1 MEQKMKVGVVD
12 TGRVLSESKAG
23 RVVSQKLQKI
33 NQRWQEQAGLSE
45 QRLEE
50 ARTRLSKADDKTAM
64 GSLFKMQHEVR
75 MLEMGMRHL
84 QESAQADLEAHSDFW
99 QTSLSQT
106 LAAELERIG
115 KRLEL
120 SMVLTGPSAQIPFV
134 AQTLDVTKDVIVDF
148 DKAFK
153 DDV

>member
-1 MEQKMKVGVVD
+1 MKFGVVD

-23 RVVSQKLQKI
+23 RIVSQKLQKI
-33 NQRWQEQAGLSE
+33 NQHWQEQAGLAE
-45 QRLEE
+45 QRLDE
-50 ARTRLSKADDKTAM
+50 ARGRLSKADDKTSMA
-64 GSLFKMQHEVR
+64 SLFKMQHEVR

-106 LAAELERIG
+106 LAGELDAIG
-115 KRLEL
+115 KRLDM

-134 AQTLDVTKDVIVDF
+134 APTLDVTKEVIVEF

-153 DDV
+153 DEP

>member
-1 MEQKMKVGVVD
+1 MKVGVVD

-50 ARTRLSKADDKTAM
+50 ARGRLGKADEKTPMA
-64 GSLFKMQHEVR
+64 SLFKMQHEVR
-75 MLEMGMRHL
+75 MLEMGLRHL

-106 LAAELERIG
+106 LAAELDRIG

-134 AQTLDVTKDVIVDF
+134 AQALDVTKDVIADF

-153 DDV
+153 DDM

>member
-1 MEQKMKVGVVD
+1 MKVGVVD

-23 RVVSQKLQKI
+23 RIVSQKLQKI

-64 GSLFKMQHEVR
+64 ASLFKLQHEVR

-106 LAAELERIG
+106 LAGQLEQIG

-120 SMVLTGPSAQIPFV
+120 SMVLTGPSAQVPFV
-134 AQTLDVTKDVIVDF
+134 AQTLDVTKDVIVEF

-153 DDV
+153 DDI